1 MKLTKIYEAV
11 DEIAPFSLSR
21 EYCEKYGAYDNSG
34 ILIDCGGI

>member
-1 MKLTKIYEAV
+1 MRLNQIFEAI

-34 ILIDCGGI
+34 IILD